1 MFTKIDY
8 ISWIPALLNLLGT
21 GAFLYV
27 VFRIIDK
34 KNRRSPESSWIRQGL
49 FVVLVILGLIGI
61 VVSFPIATETRGQ
74 ILNVLGIAITAV
86 IAMSSTSF
94 VGNLMAS
101 LMLKVV
107 GSVDAGDFIK
117 VNEHLGRVSEQG
129 LFHTE
134 IQNEDRTLTTIP
146 NLYLINNPFTVV
158 RSGGTMV
165 TTTLSLGYDIS
176 RFTIEKC
183 LLEAARRTGL
193 KDGYVQI
200 INLGDFS
207 VTYKVSGLLEKVRF
221 LISSQCDLRENVLD
235 VLHENNI
242 EIVSPTF
249 MNQRVF
255 DKDSAFIPK
264 INGLEKRLMEE
275 NEIHPED
282 LVFDKAERAESKNA
296 LKRIL
301 KRVDTK
307 LQEIGKD
314 LKKEG
319 LNEERKAEL
328 ENKRSHYES
337 RQKKL
342 LEHLESFA
350 AKENE

>member
-1 MFTKIDY
+1 MFTKFDY
-8 ISWIPALLNLLGT
+8 LSWVPALLNTLAT

-27 VFRIIDK
+27 VFRIIG
-34 KNRRSPESSWIRQGL
+34 RRNQTSPESSWIRQGVFFIL
-49 FVVLVILGLIGI
+49 VVLGLVGI
-61 VVSFPIATETRGQ
+61 IVSFPLSTETRGQ
-74 ILNVLGIAITAV
+74 ILNVMGIAITAV
-86 IAMSSTSF
+86 IAMSSTSL

-107 GSVDAGDFIK
+107 GSISAGDFIK
-117 VNEHLGRVSEQG
+117 VNDHLGRVSEQG
-129 LFHTE
+129 LLHTE

-158 RSGGTMV
+158 RSGGTIV
-165 TTTLSLGYDIS
+165 STSLSLGYDVS

-193 KDGYVQI
+193 TDSYVQVLD
-200 INLGDFS
+200 LGDFS
-207 VTYKVSGLLEKVRF
+207 VTYKVSGFLEKVRY

-255 DKDSAFIPK
+255 DNKQNFIPK
-264 INGLEKRLMEE
+264 TNGLEKRLMEE
-275 NEIHPED
+275 NEIHPEE
-282 LVFDKAERAESKNA
+282 LIFDKAEKAESKEA

-301 KRVDTK
+301 KRVEAK
-307 LQEIGKD
+307 LQEVDKE

-319 LNEERKAEL
+319 QPEDRINGLQSK
-328 ENKRSHYES
+328 KSHYLS
-337 RQKKL
+337 RQEKL
-342 LEHLESFA
+342 TNHLESL
-350 AKENE
+350 KG